1 MTGHVKMRG
10 LLLIIAGEFTGTT
23 NDFMNEYVAVRGTV
37 HRGEMDLKVANSI
50 KILPNSIDT
59 STT

>member
-1 MTGHVKMRG
+1 MRR

-23 NDFMNEYVAVRGTV
+23 NDFMNEYVAVKGTL